1 MVPSLRNFG
10 KFPSL
15 HWLLKQLS
23 FSDAF
28 NTSSNFFFF
37 CRYVGCSLNLNFIDV
52 FNTEE
57 NFYSLFSSVS
67 APLLSIFHRHC
78 GYFVAYFWSLLW
90 LHHRLF
96 PAAVVAAPST
106 ICCQSKQLTLTD
118 TTASSS
124 TIFYRRI
131 GSHFL

>member
-1 MVPSLRNFG
+1 MVPSLRNFR

-28 NTSSNFFFF
+28 NTSANFFFF
-37 CRYVGCSLNLNFIDV
+37 FHCVGCALNLNFVDV
-52 FNTEE
+52 FNTKE

-67 APLLSIFHRHC
+67 VPLLSIFRRHC
-78 GYFVAYFWSLLW
+78 GYFVAYFRSSLW

-96 PAAVVAAPST
+96 PTTVVAAPST
-106 ICCQSKQLTLTD
+106 ICCQSKKLTLTD
-118 TTASSS
+118 TVASSS